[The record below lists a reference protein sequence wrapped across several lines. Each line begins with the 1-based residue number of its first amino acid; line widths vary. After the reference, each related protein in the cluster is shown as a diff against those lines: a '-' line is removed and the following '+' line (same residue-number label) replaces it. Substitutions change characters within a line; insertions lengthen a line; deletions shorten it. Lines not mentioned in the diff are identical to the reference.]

1 MPLVY
6 LVLFFLTVGFVSWLM
21 GVVGD
26 RIKRVE
32 SIKADYDAKLR
43 QRETEYREK
52 ADELEK
58 DKLSFEFMYREKSSG
73 FPWLAGAYSDY
84 LELKDLRIA
93 EILENKRR
101 PAIRTAEALRESSKR
116 RVKAERLWRILKYKL
131 EYYESLFPWLVDFDG
146 EELDDLIRQVLDGTP
161 AAAADTD
168 VDQIGR
174 ASCRERV

>member
-93 EILENKRR
+93 EIRSEEHTSELQSLRQLVCRFLLE
-101 PAIRTAEALRESSKR
+101 
-116 RVKAERLWRILKYKL
+116 
-131 EYYESLFPWLVDFDG
+131 
-146 EELDDLIRQVLDGTP
+146 
-161 AAAADTD
+161 
-168 VDQIGR
+168 
-174 ASCRERV
+174 